1 MTAPRLVV
9 PRIVIWIWRDDI
21 DISVYAGGRHNESKN
36 NKGRERRGGRERP
49 LEGAHFLW
57 LGLLGFFGL
66 KFSHLLFFMDDND
79 SIAGALDPSSIPR
92 PVQTFWPSYGSA
104 HDRPVLALSRSTG
117 TFHVDL
123 DTFKVGMV
131 VSCKYLDAKGRSCGW
146 YPGIINRILDDQ
158 KADIDYD
165 DGAYDYAVPF
175 SRLRPMSNYKSRTFH
190 VSPIPAPPAIVLSI
204 SHAREAVMQAMR
216 LDEKI
221 RTDLESDLENDGA
234 FSTPTHSRSSTPPAI
249 FTVHSS
255 GSPTNDD
262 DDDDV
267 EFVMERF
274 GSSRGCAS
282 RPIVL

>member
-1 MTAPRLVV
+1 MIGSMRCTSIQVTGRSHAGSKEEGRLPPHARQSSTGFHIRSQRMAFRKFFFKVSHFME
-9 PRIVIWIWRDDI
+9 DD
-21 DISVYAGGRHNESKN
+21 
-36 NKGRERRGGRERP
+36 
-49 LEGAHFLW
+49 
-57 LGLLGFFGL
+57 
-66 KFSHLLFFMDDND
+66 D
-79 SIAGALDPSSIPR
+79 STTGALDPSSMPH

-146 YPGIINRILDDQ
+146 FPGIINRILGGTQ

-175 SRLRPMSNYKSRTFH
+175 SRLRPMSNYTSRTFH
-190 VSPIPAPPAIVLSI
+190 VPPIPAPPAIVLSI
-204 SHAREAVMQAMR
+204 SHARRAVVQAMQ
-216 LDEKI
+216 LNEKI
-221 RTDLESDLENDGA
+221 QAELESDLDDDGA
-234 FSTPTHSRSSTPPAI
+234 FSTPMHSRSSTPPAV
-249 FTVHSS
+249 FTVHLS
-255 GSPTNDD
+255 GSSTNDD
-262 DDDDV
+262 DDDEV
-267 EFVMERF
+267 EIVMERF

>member
-1 MTAPRLVV
+1 MGWSVV
-9 PRIVIWIWRDDI
+9 EVP
-21 DISVYAGGRHNESKN
+21 
-36 NKGRERRGGRERP
+36 
-49 LEGAHFLW
+49 
-57 LGLLGFFGL
+57 LLGAAKRQQWTSFFLETGQVG
-66 KFSHLLFFMDDND
+66 FSEFFSAQVSHLLFFMEDDD
-79 SIAGALDPSSIPR
+79 SIPGALDSSSMPH

-104 HDRPVLALSRSTG
+104 HDRPVLALSRSIG

-131 VSCKYLDAKGRSCGW
+131 VSCKYVDAKGRSRGW
-146 YPGIINRILDDQ
+146 YPCIINRIFDDTQ

-175 SRLRPMSNYKSRTFH
+175 SRLRLMSNYKSRTFH
-190 VSPIPAPPAIVLSI
+190 VPPIPAPPAIVHSI

-216 LDEKI
+216 LNGKI
-221 RTDLESDLENDGA
+221 RADLESGLEDRGA
-234 FSTPTHSRSSTPPAI
+234 FSTPTHSRSSTPPAV
-249 FTVHSS
+249 FTVDSP

-262 DDDDV
+262 DDDEV
-267 EFVMERF
+267 EFVMEKF